1 MIEAYAAMAECCH
14 LLDMKSM
21 TEYYIEKALK
31 LYTHISGTD
40 PGLLVLF
47 FFSFRCNDGQFGAE
61 DIHTYAHLLNVA
73 LNFKLCHGKLSEA
86 HVMGMYNTIATQ
98 LHKTMYW

>member
-31 LYTHISGTD
+31 LYTHISDTD

-47 FFSFRCNDGQFGAE
+47 FFLF
-61 DIHTYAHLLNVA
+61 
-73 LNFKLCHGKLSEA
+73 
-86 HVMGMYNTIATQ
+86 
-98 LHKTMYW
+98 